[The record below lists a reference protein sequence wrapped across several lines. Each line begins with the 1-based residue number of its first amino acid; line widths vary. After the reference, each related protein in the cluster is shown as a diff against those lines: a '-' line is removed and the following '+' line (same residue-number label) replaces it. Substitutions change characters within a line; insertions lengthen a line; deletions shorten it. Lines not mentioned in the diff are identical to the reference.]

1 MAFKII
7 SVSSVSTA
15 LTIFYLYASIKGIY
29 NLMYPLQNIPNVDS
43 FPPNQLVGNYWK
55 LKNQLNKAGTSN
67 TKMGMKVY
75 LSTNEQFT
83 ADFIIDEFQ
92 QKQRKKNK
100 DIHNNEIDSPM
111 KIPPKRYPSLD
122 TILLWEEPQISSP
135 SLSKTFI
142 LTSSEE
148 GQDDGV
154 GNGDSESDYDS
165 HSHSHSPS
173 FQFAKEWIDEL
184 HKKEDAMQG
193 GSGISAVLSSAAAG
207 AGDGIESTS
216 VLLSLYQTISD
227 CVSKLFQLVQPA
239 AEPSANTLL
248 DTQDPA
254 LASDSDADA
263 AAKKKNKK
271 RHEIISIP
279 KSSSIWKNL
288 MNNSTVNVRVVITR
302 IGVDGTNSE
311 SESNFQTTIDN
322 FMKDANSHDLLVEGV
337 DLVKYDIP
345 HHIHK
350 AKRYL
355 YKDLLYILQTYVLQM
370 IMGNNNDNGN
380 DVPASVPWDMSI
392 SKPEESKL
400 YETAMDMKERG
411 MGYPYWKP
419 EVAVKLVSEEAK
431 YPLDYVG
438 HSQMDVIEVGRDR
451 DRQSGGAGKKPFE
464 SGYAYLPGL
473 YVDEMGLTSEK
484 YIPLNRT
491 VDALP
496 LRISFDC
503 GELGD
508 DLEGGQKGDADAN
521 ANDGASSNEL
531 SPGRWRLLKH
541 LAKTLEGQKEL
552 GFEQS
557 DIDDVKRLVA
567 DTNIT
572 LLGITVMASVLH
584 LLFEFL
590 TFKNDVEFWRGNK
603 DLTGLSVRA
612 LFMDFFS
619 QMIILLYL
627 IEKESS
633 LLMTIPAAC
642 GCLIALWKAQ
652 RGSGLKFVKATKEK
666 EENTFF
672 LNKVLRVVGV
682 ELQATRLRAASK
694 NSQGKDGKK
703 SNGSIDL
710 AALSEETDQ
719 LATRLLGKYLMLPLI
734 LGYTFHTLVNEEHSG
749 WYSWFI
755 TSASSAMYG
764 LGFVFMT
771 PQLFMNYKLKSVA
784 HLPWKVLGYRFVN
797 TFIDDLFAFI
807 IRMPTMARISC
818 FRDDVVF
825 IIYLWQRYLYPV
837 DVLRP
842 IEGGG
847 MDAISVAAQTAVVE
861 DNDTDIAT
869 QKKDQ

>member
-1 MAFKII
+1 MAIKFI
-7 SVSSVSTA
+7 SASTVSTA
-15 LTIFYLYASIKGIY
+15 VTIIYLYASIKGIY
-29 NLMYPLQNIPNVDS
+29 NLMYPLQNIPNADS
-43 FPPNQLVGNYWK
+43 YSPDQLVGNYWK
-55 LKNQLNKAGTSN
+55 LKNELKATKE
-67 TKMGMKVY
+67 KMGIKVY
-75 LSTNEQFT
+75 LSTNQEFT
-83 ADFIIDEFQ
+83 ADFIIDEFL
-92 QKQRKKNK
+92 QKTKSKEHATRSATNVATNTADDT
-100 DIHNNEIDSPM
+100 DIPA
-111 KIPPKRYPSLD
+111 KRDPGHD
-122 TILLWEEPQISSP
+122 TILLWEESQITYP
-135 SLSKTFI
+135 SISKTFI
-142 LTSSEE
+142 LSAADNTDAE
-148 GQDDGV
+148 
-154 GNGDSESDYDS
+154 SESTS
-165 HSHSHSPS
+165 AS
-173 FQFAKEWIDEL
+173 FQFAQDWLDEL
-184 HKKEDAMQG
+184 DAKDEAING
-193 GSGISAVLSSAAAG
+193 GSGISALLSS

-216 VLLSLYQTISD
+216 VLLSLYKGISD
-227 CVSKLFQLVQPA
+227 GISRVFQNSK
-239 AEPSANTLL
+239 
-248 DTQDPA
+248 QDIA
-254 LASDSDADA
+254 TSS
-263 AAKKKNKK
+263 KEKTKN
-271 RHEIISIP
+271 RDIVSIP

-288 MNNSTVNVRVVITR
+288 MNNSTVNVRVLITR
-302 IGVDGTNSE
+302 SGRQD
-311 SESNFQTTIDN
+311 SNFQMTLNNLMRDER
-322 FMKDANSHDLLVEGV
+322 SHDLLVNGV

-350 AKRYL
+350 ATRFL
-355 YKDLLYILQTYVLQM
+355 YKDILYVLQKYILRM
-370 IMGNNNDNGN
+370 FVVGD
-380 DVPASVPWDMSI
+380 DACAHAPWEMSA
-392 SKPEESKL
+392 SKPEAYSL
-400 YETAMDMKERG
+400 HQTAADMKERG

-431 YPLDYVG
+431 YPLDFVG
-438 HSQMDVIEVGRDR
+438 HSQMDVIQVDQQSAGR
-451 DRQSGGAGKKPFE
+451 KPFE

-496 LRISFDC
+496 LRISFDS
-503 GELGD
+503 GEAGENSD
-508 DLEGGQKGDADAN
+508 NEATVSASGG
-521 ANDGASSNEL
+521 EL
-531 SPGRWRLLKH
+531 SPGRWRLLRH

-567 DTNIT
+567 DTNVT
-572 LLGITVMASVLH
+572 LLAITVMASVLH

-619 QMIILLYL
+619 QVIILLYL

-652 RGSGLKFVKATKEK
+652 RGSGLKFVKATKE
-666 EENTFF
+666 ETAFF
-672 LNKVLRVVGV
+672 LNKVLRIVGI

-694 NSQGKDGKK
+694 KSEEKGSNK

-719 LATRLLGKYLMLPLI
+719 LATKLLGKYLMLPLI
-734 LGYTFHTLVNEEHSG
+734 LGYTCYTLINEEHSG

-771 PQLFMNYKLKSVA
+771 PQLFLNYKLKSVA

-807 IRMPTMARISC
+807 IRMPTMARLSC
-818 FRDDVVF
+818 FRDDIVF
-825 IIYLWQRYLYPV
+825 FIYLWQRHLYPV
-837 DVLRP
+837 DASRP
-842 IEGGG
+842 VEGGG

-861 DNDTDIAT
+861 DDDKDAK
-869 QKKDQ
+869 QKKDD

>member
-7 SVSSVSTA
+7 SVSTVSTA
-15 LTIFYLYASIKGIY
+15 LAIFYLYASIKGIY
-29 NLMYPLQNIPNVDS
+29 KLMYPLGNIPNVDS
-43 FPPNQLVGNYWK
+43 YPPHELVGNYWK
-55 LKNQLNKAGTSN
+55 LKNQLNPSQVNVGNSNGSN

-92 QKQRKKNK
+92 QKQRNTSNNK
-100 DIHNNEIDSPM
+100 EQDENEGPM
-111 KIPPKRYPSLD
+111 KIPPKRDASHD

-142 LTSSEE
+142 LTSSS
-148 GQDDGV
+148 D
-154 GNGDSESDYDS
+154 GDSDSD
-165 HSHSHSPS
+165 SPS
-173 FQFAKEWIDEL
+173 FQFAKEWIDDL

-193 GSGISAVLSSAAAG
+193 GSDISALLSS

-216 VLLSLYQTISD
+216 VLLSLYKTISESI
-227 CVSKLFQLVQPA
+227 SKLFQLTQPV
-239 AEPSANTLL
+239 

-254 LASDSDADA
+254 STLALDEAA
-263 AAKKKNKK
+263 AAKKKN
-271 RHEIISIP
+271 RREIIHIP
-279 KSSSIWKNL
+279 KSSSIWRNL

-302 IGVDGTNSE
+302 IGSTD
-311 SESNFQTTIDN
+311 SESNFETTLNNLSRDE
-322 FMKDANSHDLLVEGV
+322 KSHDLLVDGV

-345 HHIHK
+345 HHIHR

-355 YKDLLYILQTYVLQM
+355 YKDLLYVLTTYVLL
-370 IMGNNNDNGN
+370 MGSQS
-380 DVPASVPWDMSI
+380 VPAPWDMSI
-392 SKPEESKL
+392 SKREESEL

-438 HSQMDVIEVGRDR
+438 HSQMDVIQVDR
-451 DRQSGGAGKKPFE
+451 KSAGKKPFE

-508 DLEGGQKGDADAN
+508 GLEGEGDAGGDASTSSS
-521 ANDGASSNEL
+521 SSNEL
-531 SPGRWRLLKH
+531 SPGRWRLLRH

-567 DTNIT
+567 DTNVT

-619 QMIILLYL
+619 QVIILLYL

-666 EENTFF
+666 NAFF

-694 NSQGKDGKK
+694 NSEAKDGKK

-719 LATRLLGKYLMLPLI
+719 LATRILGKYLMLPLI

-771 PQLFMNYKLKSVA
+771 PQLFLNYKLKSVA

-818 FRDDVVF
+818 FRDDIVF

-847 MDAISVAAQTAVVE
+847 MDAISVAARTAVVE
-861 DNDTDIAT
+861 DNDTDVAT